1 MAMMEQEKHMAFYKM
16 RDEIRKAKHCALCS
30 LERKAMHQFFDG
42 LLYERVTDPGMRKA
56 LVKSAGFCPRHAHM
70 LAGFGDGLGT
80 AILYEDQ
87 LKLRLEA
94 LRKAKSPLRKHRAF
108 RQTAERGE
116 TLCPACLR
124 EEQMRARHV
133 QMLLKGLSDSEMA
146 SAFESSMGLCF
157 PHFSLAAEQAED
169 SAVKSML
176 VRVQAENVKRLL
188 VQLKEFIDKH
198 DYRRTAEDYAEEKD
212 SWMRAVELVSG
223 LKNVF

>member
-1 MAMMEQEKHMAFYKM
+1 MAMREQEKHMAFYKM
-16 RDEIRKAKHCALCS
+16 RDEIRRAKHCALCS

-87 LKLRLEA
+87 LKLRLEV
-94 LRKAKSPLRKHRAF
+94 LNMAKSPFRTHRREEA
-108 RQTAERGE
+108 
-116 TLCPACLR
+116 LCPACLR

-169 SAVKSML
+169 SAVKSIL

-198 DYRRTAEDYAEEKD
+198 DYRRTSEDYAEEKD